1 MERVILAGSGFFI
14 RDKFSFNQGIKG
26 DNYSMATPRFD
37 GVELFLQIVESGNL
51 TEAAE
56 RLNLTRSAVGKGL
69 ARLEARLG
77 TCLLQRSTR
86 RQRLTEDGQAYYE
99 HCLRALAELEAAE
112 SVLESGRQQPRGRL
126 RASLPL
132 AFGHHY
138 AAPALWGLLDRFA
151 QLEIDI
157 SFSDR
162 LIDVAQEGSD
172 LAVRIGA
179 LPDTDRLSARRLGE
193 QAIGLAAAPAY
204 LRRVGRIECLEDLA
218 GHRGIA
224 YRCNAPRLEWELND
238 AQGRPHRA
246 RVASPLMMDD
256 LQAVADAAIAGVG
269 LAWLPSWL
277 IAHYVLRGQLEAVL
291 PSYREQPAP
300 IHVIWPT
307 AAHMPAKT
315 RCAIDAL
322 VAGTPSCLAGS

>member
-1 MERVILAGSGFFI
+1 
-14 RDKFSFNQGIKG
+14 
-26 DNYSMATPRFD
+26 MATPRFD

-51 TEAAE
+51 TDAAE

-126 RASLPL
+126 RVSVPL

-138 AAPALWGLLDRFA
+138 AAPALWGLMESYPE
-151 QLEIDI
+151 LEIEI
-157 SFSDR
+157 CFSDR
-162 LIDVAQEGSD
+162 MIDLAQEGFD
-172 LAVRIGA
+172 MAVRIGP
-179 LPDTDRLSARRLGE
+179 LPDTDRLSARRLGQ
-193 QAIGLAAAPAY
+193 QAMGLAASPAY
-204 LRRVGRIECLEDLA
+204 LQRKGAIESIEDLA
-218 GHRGIA
+218 AHRGIA
-224 YRCNAPRLEWELND
+224 YRSNTTHRSRL
-238 AQGRPHRA
+238 
-246 RVASPLMMDD
+246 ASPLIVDD
-256 LQAVADAAIAGVG
+256 LQALADAAIAGVG

-277 IAHYVLRGQLEAVL
+277 IAHYALRGQLEAVL

-300 IHVIWPT
+300 IHVVWPT
-307 AAHMPAKT
+307 AVHMPAKT

-322 VAGTPSCLAGS
+322 VAATPSCLAGS

>member
-1 MERVILAGSGFFI
+1 MS
-14 RDKFSFNQGIKG
+14 
-26 DNYSMATPRFD
+26 TPRFD
-37 GVELFLQIVESGNL
+37 GVELFLQIVESGSL
-51 TEAAE
+51 SAAAE

-138 AAPALWGLLDRFA
+138 AAPALWGLMARYPD
-151 QLEIDI
+151 LEIDI
-157 SFSDR
+157 CFSDR
-162 LIDVAQEGSD
+162 MIDLTQEGFD
-172 LAVRIGA
+172 IAVRIGP

-193 QAIGLAAAPAY
+193 QVMGLAASPAY
-204 LRRVGRIECLEDLA
+204 LQRRGRIEHIEELA
-218 GHRGIA
+218 AHRGIA
-224 YRCNAPRLEWELND
+224 YRSNNVHRSRL
-238 AQGRPHRA
+238 
-246 RVASPLMMDD
+246 VTPLVLDD
-256 LQAVADAAIAGVG
+256 LQAVADATIAGVG

-277 IAHYVLRGQLEAVL
+277 IAHYALRGQLEAVL
-291 PSYREQPAP
+291 PDYREQPAP

-307 AAHMPAKT
+307 APHMPAKT

-322 VAGTPSCLAGS
+322 VAATPSCLAGS

>member
-1 MERVILAGSGFFI
+1 
-14 RDKFSFNQGIKG
+14 
-26 DNYSMATPRFD
+26 MAIPRFD
-37 GVELFLQIVESGNL
+37 GVELFLHIVESGNL

-77 TCLLQRSTR
+77 TRLLQRSTR
-86 RQRLTEDGQAYYE
+86 RQHLTEDGQAYYE

-126 RASLPL
+126 RASVPL

-138 AAPALWGLLDRFA
+138 AAPALWGLMERFPE
-151 QLEIDI
+151 LEIEI

-162 LIDVAQEGSD
+162 MTDLVQEGFD
-172 LAVRIGA
+172 IAVRIGS
-179 LPDTDRLSARRLGE
+179 LPDTDRLNARRLGE
-193 QAIGLAAAPAY
+193 QAMGLAASPAY
-204 LRRVGRIECLEDLA
+204 LQRVGRIKSSDDLT

-224 YRCNAPRLEWELND
+224 YRTNT
-238 AQGRPHRA
+238 PHRS
-246 RVASPLMMDD
+246 RMKSPLVLDD

-291 PSYREQPAP
+291 PEYREQPAP
-300 IHVIWPT
+300 IHVLWPT
-307 AAHMPAKT
+307 APHMPAKT

-322 VAGTPSCLAGS
+322 VAATPSCLAFS

>member
-1 MERVILAGSGFFI
+1 MS
-14 RDKFSFNQGIKG
+14 
-26 DNYSMATPRFD
+26 TPRFD
-37 GVELFLQIVESGNL
+37 GVELFLQVVESGSL
-51 TEAAE
+51 SAAAE

-138 AAPALWGLLDRFA
+138 AAPALWGLMDRYA
-151 QLEIDI
+151 ELEIEI
-157 SFSDR
+157 CFSDR
-162 LIDVAQEGSD
+162 MIDLTQEGFD
-172 LAVRIGA
+172 IAVRIGP
-179 LPDTDRLSARRLGE
+179 LPDTDRLIARRLGE
-193 QAIGLAAAPAY
+193 QVMGLTASPAY
-204 LRRVGRIECLEDLA
+204 LQRRGRIERIEDLA
-218 GHRGIA
+218 LHRGIA
-224 YRCNAPRLEWELND
+224 YRSNNAHRSRL
-238 AQGRPHRA
+238 
-246 RVASPLMMDD
+246 VTPLVLDD

-277 IAHYVLRGQLEAVL
+277 IAHYALRGQLEAVL
-291 PSYREQPAP
+291 PGYREQPAP

-307 AAHMPAKT
+307 APHMPAKT

-322 VAGTPSCLAGS
+322 VAATPSCLAGS

>member
-1 MERVILAGSGFFI
+1 MT
-14 RDKFSFNQGIKG
+14 
-26 DNYSMATPRFD
+26 TPRFD
-37 GVELFLQIVESGNL
+37 GVELFLHIVESGNL

-138 AAPALWGLLDRFA
+138 AAPALWGLMARYPE
-151 QLEIDI
+151 LEIEI
-157 SFSDR
+157 SFADR
-162 LIDVAQEGSD
+162 LVDLAKEGFDV
-172 LAVRIGA
+172 AVRIGP

-193 QAIGLAAAPAY
+193 QAVELAASPAY
-204 LRRVGRIECLEDLA
+204 LQRVGPIECIEDLA

-224 YRCNAPRLEWELND
+224 YRSTTSQRNP
-238 AQGRPHRA
+238 
-246 RVASPLMMDD
+246 VASPLMMDD

-277 IAHYVLRGQLEAVL
+277 IAHYVLRGQLVAVL
-291 PSYREQPAP
+291 PGYREQPAP

-307 AAHMPAKT
+307 AVHMPAKT

-322 VAGTPSCLAGS
+322 VAATPSCLAGS

>member
-1 MERVILAGSGFFI
+1 
-14 RDKFSFNQGIKG
+14 
-26 DNYSMATPRFD
+26 MATPRFD

-77 TCLLQRSTR
+77 TRLLQRSTR
-86 RQRLTEDGQAYYE
+86 RQHLTEDGQAYYE

-126 RASLPL
+126 RASVPL

-138 AAPALWGLLDRFA
+138 GAPALWGLMDRYPELDI
-151 QLEIDI
+151 EIC
-157 SFSDR
+157 FSDR
-162 LIDVAQEGSD
+162 RVDLVQEGFD
-172 LAVRIGA
+172 IAIRIGE
-179 LPDTDRLSARRLGE
+179 LPDTDRLNARRLGE
-193 QAIGLAAAPAY
+193 QAMGLAASPAY
-204 LRRVGRIECLEDLA
+204 LQRVGKIDTIEDLT

-224 YRCNAPRLEWELND
+224 YRTHTHHRSRL
-238 AQGRPHRA
+238 R
-246 RVASPLMMDD
+246 SPLVLDD

-277 IAHYVLRGQLEAVL
+277 IAHYALRGQLEAVL
-291 PSYREQPAP
+291 PGYREQPAP
-300 IHVIWPT
+300 IHVVWPT
-307 AAHMPAKT
+307 APHMPAKT

-322 VAGTPSCLAGS
+322 VAATPSCLAGS

>member
-1 MERVILAGSGFFI
+1 
-14 RDKFSFNQGIKG
+14 
-26 DNYSMATPRFD
+26 MATPRFD

-126 RASLPL
+126 RASVPL

-138 AAPALWGLLDRFA
+138 AAPALWGLMDRYPE
-151 QLEIDI
+151 LEIEI
-157 SFSDR
+157 CFSDR
-162 LIDVAQEGSD
+162 MIDLAQEGFD
-172 LAVRIGA
+172 LAVRIGP
-179 LPDTDRLSARRLGE
+179 LPDTDRLSARRLG
-193 QAIGLAAAPAY
+193 QQVMGLAASPAY
-204 LRRVGRIECLEDLA
+204 VQRRGSIESIEDLA
-218 GHRGIA
+218 AHRGIA
-224 YRCNAPRLEWELND
+224 YRSNTTAHRSRL
-238 AQGRPHRA
+238 
-246 RVASPLMMDD
+246 ASPLVLDD

-277 IAHYVLRGQLEAVL
+277 IAHYALRGQLQAVL

-322 VAGTPSCLAGS
+322 VAATPSCLAGS

>member
-1 MERVILAGSGFFI
+1 
-14 RDKFSFNQGIKG
+14 
-26 DNYSMATPRFD
+26 MATPRFD

-77 TCLLQRSTR
+77 SCLLQRSTR

-126 RASLPL
+126 RVSVPL

-138 AAPALWGLLDRFA
+138 AAPALWALLDRYPE
-151 QLEIDI
+151 LEIDI
-157 SFSDR
+157 CFSDR
-162 LIDVAQEGSD
+162 MIDLVQEGFD
-172 LAVRIGA
+172 MAVRIGP
-179 LPDTDRLSARRLGE
+179 LPDTDRLSARRLGQ
-193 QAIGLAAAPAY
+193 QAMGLAASPAY
-204 LRRVGRIECLEDLA
+204 LQRKGAIGSIEDLA
-218 GHRGIA
+218 AHRGIA
-224 YRCNAPRLEWELND
+224 YRSNTAQRSRL
-238 AQGRPHRA
+238 
-246 RVASPLMMDD
+246 ASPLIVDD

-277 IAHYVLRGQLEAVL
+277 IAHYALRGQLQAVL

-322 VAGTPSCLAGS
+322 VAATPSCLAGS

>member
-1 MERVILAGSGFFI
+1 
-14 RDKFSFNQGIKG
+14 
-26 DNYSMATPRFD
+26 MATPRFD

-126 RASLPL
+126 RASVPL

-138 AAPALWGLLDRFA
+138 AAPALWGLMERYPE
-151 QLEIDI
+151 LEIEI
-157 SFSDR
+157 CFSDR
-162 LIDVAQEGSD
+162 MIDLAQEGFD
-172 LAVRIGA
+172 MAVRIGT
-179 LPDTDRLSARRLGE
+179 LPDTDRLSARRLG
-193 QAIGLAAAPAY
+193 QQVMGLAASPVY
-204 LRRVGRIECLEDLA
+204 LQRRGSIESIEDLA
-218 GHRGIA
+218 VHRGIA
-224 YRCNAPRLEWELND
+224 YRSNTTHRSRL
-238 AQGRPHRA
+238 
-246 RVASPLMMDD
+246 ASPLVLDD
-256 LQAVADAAIAGVG
+256 LQAVADAVIAGVG

-277 IAHYVLRGQLEAVL
+277 IAHYALRGQLQAVL

-300 IHVIWPT
+300 IHVVWPT
-307 AAHMPAKT
+307 AVHMPAKT

>member
-1 MERVILAGSGFFI
+1 MPAVNLRHIEIFHAVMTA
-14 RDKFSFNQGIKG
+14 
-26 DNYSMATPRFD
+26 
-37 GVELFLQIVESGNL
+37 GNL

-126 RASLPL
+126 RVSVPL

-138 AAPALWGLLDRFA
+138 AAPALWALLDRYPE
-151 QLEIDI
+151 LEIDLC
-157 SFSDR
+157 FSDR
-162 LIDVAQEGSD
+162 MIDLVQEGFD
-172 LAVRIGA
+172 MAVRIGP
-179 LPDTDRLSARRLGE
+179 LPDTDRLSARRLG
-193 QAIGLAAAPAY
+193 QQVMGLAASPAY
-204 LRRVGRIECLEDLA
+204 LQRKGAIGSIEDLA
-218 GHRGIA
+218 AHRGIA
-224 YRCNAPRLEWELND
+224 YRSNTAQRSRL
-238 AQGRPHRA
+238 
-246 RVASPLMMDD
+246 ASPLIVDD

-277 IAHYVLRGQLEAVL
+277 IAHYALRGQLQAVL

-322 VAGTPSCLAGS
+322 VAATPSCLAGS

>member
-1 MERVILAGSGFFI
+1 
-14 RDKFSFNQGIKG
+14 
-26 DNYSMATPRFD
+26 MATPRFD

-126 RASLPL
+126 RVSVPL

-138 AAPALWGLLDRFA
+138 AAPALWALLDRYPE
-151 QLEIDI
+151 LEIDLC
-157 SFSDR
+157 FSDR
-162 LIDVAQEGSD
+162 MIDLVQEGFD
-172 LAVRIGA
+172 MAVRIGS
-179 LPDTDRLSARRLGE
+179 LPDTDRLSARRLG
-193 QAIGLAAAPAY
+193 QQVMGLAASPAY
-204 LRRVGRIECLEDLA
+204 LQRKGAIGSIEDLA
-218 GHRGIA
+218 AHRGIA
-224 YRCNAPRLEWELND
+224 YRSNTAQRSRL
-238 AQGRPHRA
+238 
-246 RVASPLMMDD
+246 ASPLIVDD

-277 IAHYVLRGQLEAVL
+277 IAHYALRGQLQAVL

-322 VAGTPSCLAGS
+322 VAATPSCLAGS

>member
-1 MERVILAGSGFFI
+1 
-14 RDKFSFNQGIKG
+14 
-26 DNYSMATPRFD
+26 MATPRFD

-126 RASLPL
+126 RASVPL

-138 AAPALWGLLDRFA
+138 AAPALWGLMDRYPE
-151 QLEIDI
+151 LEIEI
-157 SFSDR
+157 CFSDR
-162 LIDVAQEGSD
+162 MIDLAQEGFD
-172 LAVRIGA
+172 LAVRIGP
-179 LPDTDRLSARRLGE
+179 LPDTDRLSARRLG
-193 QAIGLAAAPAY
+193 QQVMGLAASPAY
-204 LRRVGRIECLEDLA
+204 VQRRGSIESIEDLA
-218 GHRGIA
+218 AHRGIA
-224 YRCNAPRLEWELND
+224 YRSNTTAHRSRL
-238 AQGRPHRA
+238 
-246 RVASPLMMDD
+246 ASPLVLDD

-277 IAHYVLRGQLEAVL
+277 IAHYALRGQLQAVL

-322 VAGTPSCLAGS
+322 VATTPSCLAGS

>member
-1 MERVILAGSGFFI
+1 
-14 RDKFSFNQGIKG
+14 
-26 DNYSMATPRFD
+26 MATPRFD
-37 GVELFLQIVESGNL
+37 GVELFLQVVESGNL

-56 RLNLTRSAVGKGL
+56 RLNLTRSAVGKAL

-77 TCLLQRSTR
+77 TRLLQRSTR
-86 RQRLTEDGQAYYE
+86 RQHLTEDGQAYYE

-126 RASLPL
+126 RASVPL

-138 AAPALWGLLDRFA
+138 AAPALWGLMDRFPE
-151 QLEIDI
+151 LEIEVC
-157 SFSDR
+157 FSDR
-162 LIDVAQEGSD
+162 MIDLVQEGFD
-172 LAVRIGA
+172 IAVRIGE
-179 LPDTDRLSARRLGE
+179 LPDTDRLNARRLGE
-193 QAIGLAAAPAY
+193 QAMGLAASPAY
-204 LRRVGRIECLEDLA
+204 LQRVGQIESVDDLT

-224 YRCNAPRLEWELND
+224 YRTNN
-238 AQGRPHRA
+238 PHRS
-246 RVASPLMMDD
+246 RVISPLVLDD

-291 PSYREQPAP
+291 PGYREQPAP
-300 IHVIWPT
+300 IHVVWPT
-307 AAHMPAKT
+307 APHMPAKT

-322 VAGTPSCLAGS
+322 VAATPSCLAGS

>member
-1 MERVILAGSGFFI
+1 
-14 RDKFSFNQGIKG
+14 
-26 DNYSMATPRFD
+26 
-37 GVELFLQIVESGNL
+37 NL

-77 TCLLQRSTR
+77 TSLLQRSTR

-138 AAPALWGLLDRFA
+138 AAPALWGLMDRFP
-151 QLEIDI
+151 QLEIEI

-162 LIDVAQEGSD
+162 LIDLAQEGFD

-193 QAIGLAAAPAY
+193 QAIALAASPAY
-204 LRRVGRIECLEDLA
+204 LQRTPRIDSIDDLA

-224 YRCNAPRLEWELND
+224 YRSNAP
-238 AQGRPHRA
+238 HRE
-246 RVASPLMMDD
+246 RVASPLILDD

-277 IAHYVLRGQLEAVL
+277 IAHYVLRGQLQAVL
-291 PSYREQPAP
+291 PGHREQPMP

-307 AAHMPAKT
+307 ATHMPAKT

>member
-1 MERVILAGSGFFI
+1 MG
-14 RDKFSFNQGIKG
+14 
-26 DNYSMATPRFD
+26 TPRFD
-37 GVELFLQIVESGNL
+37 GVELFLQVVESGNL

-77 TCLLQRSTR
+77 TRLLQRSTR
-86 RQRLTEDGQAYYE
+86 RQHLTEDGQAYYE

-126 RASLPL
+126 RVSVPL

-138 AAPALWGLLDRFA
+138 AAPALWALIDSYPE
-151 QLEIDI
+151 LEIDLC
-157 SFSDR
+157 FSDR
-162 LIDVAQEGSD
+162 MIDLVQEGFD
-172 LAVRIGA
+172 IAVRIGP
-179 LPDTDRLSARRLGE
+179 LPDTDRLSARRLG
-193 QAIGLAAAPAY
+193 QQVMGLAASPAY
-204 LRRVGRIECLEDLA
+204 LQRKGAIESIEDLA
-218 GHRGIA
+218 VHRGIA
-224 YRCNAPRLEWELND
+224 YRSNTAQRSRL
-238 AQGRPHRA
+238 
-246 RVASPLMMDD
+246 ASPLIVDD

-277 IAHYVLRGQLEAVL
+277 IAHYALRGQLQAVL

-322 VAGTPSCLAGS
+322 VAATPSCLAGS

>member
-1 MERVILAGSGFFI
+1 
-14 RDKFSFNQGIKG
+14 
-26 DNYSMATPRFD
+26 MATPRFD

-126 RASLPL
+126 RASVPL

-138 AAPALWGLLDRFA
+138 AAPALWGLMDRYPE
-151 QLEIDI
+151 LEIEI
-157 SFSDR
+157 CFSDR
-162 LIDVAQEGSD
+162 MIDLAQEGFD
-172 LAVRIGA
+172 LAVRIGP
-179 LPDTDRLSARRLGE
+179 LPDTDRLSARRLG
-193 QAIGLAAAPAY
+193 QQVMGLAASPAY
-204 LRRVGRIECLEDLA
+204 VQRRGSIESIEDLA
-218 GHRGIA
+218 THRGIA
-224 YRCNAPRLEWELND
+224 YRSNTTAHHSRL
-238 AQGRPHRA
+238 
-246 RVASPLMMDD
+246 ASPLVLDD

-277 IAHYVLRGQLEAVL
+277 IAHYALRGQLQAVL

-322 VAGTPSCLAGS
+322 VAATPSCLAGS

>member
-1 MERVILAGSGFFI
+1 
-14 RDKFSFNQGIKG
+14 
-26 DNYSMATPRFD
+26 MATPRFD

-77 TCLLQRSTR
+77 TSLLQRSTR

-138 AAPALWGLLDRFA
+138 AAPALWGLMDRFP
-151 QLEIDI
+151 QMEIEI

-162 LIDVAQEGSD
+162 LIDLAQEGFD

-193 QAIGLAAAPAY
+193 QAIALAASPAY
-204 LRRVGRIECLEDLA
+204 LQRTPRIDSIDDLA

-224 YRCNAPRLEWELND
+224 YRSNAP
-238 AQGRPHRA
+238 HRE
-246 RVASPLMMDD
+246 RVASPLILDD

-277 IAHYVLRGQLEAVL
+277 VCRH
-291 PSYREQPAP
+291 
-300 IHVIWPT
+300 
-307 AAHMPAKT
+307 
-315 RCAIDAL
+315 
-322 VAGTPSCLAGS
+322 AG